1 MPFKIA
7 TIPAVI
13 RCCRIGLKLKQ
24 QGDKRVNAVFPRH
37 KVEKKLERIKGDES
51 LRVQCCME
59 IYVDGDYG
67 RLEEKKIPMQMS
79 IRRHMMY
86 R

>member
-1 MPFKIA
+1 MQFSK
-7 TIPAVI
+7 TQT
-13 RCCRIGLKLKQ
+13 G
-24 QGDKRVNAVFPRH
+24 
-37 KVEKKLERIKGDES
+37 KKARANKGDES
-51 LRVQCCME
+51 LRVQWCME